1 MFERSFQWVMKY
13 GARILFSI
21 ALVYLA
27 IGLVHAVMSAV
38 ELGRDASSS
47 FAKSSWMLF
56 VLGLS
61 STVVGFGVLLFGA
74 IAIDCVNRWLAG
86 KPPH

>member
-1 MFERSFQWVMKY
+1 MFERSFQWVVKH
-13 GARILFSI
+13 GARILFAI

-27 IGLVHAVMSAV
+27 VGLVHAVMSAA
-38 ELGRDASSS
+38 ELGRDASSP

-61 STVVGFGVLLFGA
+61 ATVSGFGLLLFGA
-74 IAIDCVNRWLAG
+74 IAIDCFNRWLAG
-86 KPPH
+86 RPPH

>member
-13 GARILFSI
+13 GARILFAI

-38 ELGRDASSS
+38 EFGRDASP

-61 STVVGFGVLLFGA
+61 STVAGFGFLLFGA
-74 IAIDCVNRWLAG
+74 IAIDCINRWLAG

>member
-13 GARILFSI
+13 GARILFAI

-27 IGLVHAVMSAV
+27 LGLVHAVMSAV
-38 ELGRDASSS
+38 EFGRGASP

-61 STVVGFGVLLFGA
+61 STMAGFGFLLFGA
-74 IAIDCVNRWLAG
+74 IAIDCINRWLIG